1 MTFFWNIS
9 ETSNK
14 KLSPSGGGL
23 ENYGSAPGI
32 VKVLVKIAEK
42 NPNLKIHAGVL
53 VDSSKT
59 SVLDDAQVE
68 ALSKL
73 PAKEEL
79 LVKLLFLL
87 QAPATQLVR
96 TLNEVPAKFVR
107 TLAAVRDSK
116 E

>member
-1 MTFFWNIS
+1 M
-9 ETSNK
+9 
-14 KLSPSGGGL
+14 
-23 ENYGSAPGI
+23 SATKPASRTELKEYCLRRLG
-32 VKVLVKIAEK
+32 KPVLQI
-42 NPNLKIHAGVL
+42 N
-53 VDSSKT
+53 VDDT
-59 SVLDDAQVE
+59 QVE